1 MDAFL
6 TNDSAMTY
14 IVAIVLMFLLAIAA
28 LAFMFF
34 TAPLPFLAVSL
45 PVFALGLVLNRY
57 RFGYWP
63 ELMWW
68 RLWAVLASLVALFG
82 PGISRSPLGI
92 GAEISIAIGCFVI
105 VEGVIRL
112 IEQLEPRFGPIK
124 LRKARDQNSEAPI
137 DVPVSEGPQ
146 KPVFGRRSSPPRA
159 TYWNLR

>member
-14 IVAIVLMFLLAIAA
+14 IVAFVLMFLLAIAA

-45 PVFALGLVLNRY
+45 PVFALGLALYRY

-63 ELMWW
+63 ELIWW
-68 RLWAVLASLVALFG
+68 RLWPVMASLVALFS
-82 PGISRSPLGI
+82 PAIPLGI

-124 LRKARDQNSEAPI
+124 LRKARDQNPEAPI

-159 TYWNLR
+159 T